1 MILKGSLL
9 TREVVP
15 FVLSFTVLVGATLMV
30 DGILHLLGAAWSGRH
45 LGWPGVLL
53 IVASFAYSLRKRGII
68 KTGKTV
74 DLLRLH
80 ERLAWTG
87 SFLLLIHAGIHHH
100 AILPWLAVLAMLINI
115 GSGLTGKF
123 LLKHA
128 RTRLEATTERLKS
141 EGLSAAELE
150 ERLHWDSL
158 TFDAVKQW
166 RVVHYPVSLV
176 FGTLAL
182 AHIVSIYFYGGWR

>member
-30 DGILHLLGAAWSGRH
+30 DGLLHILGAAWIGRH

-53 IVASFAYSLRKRGII
+53 IVASFAYALRKRGFI
-68 KTGKTV
+68 KSGKPV

-100 AILPWLAVLAMLINI
+100 ALLPWLAVFAMLINI

-128 RTRLEATTERLKS
+128 RTRVLET
-141 EGLSAAELE
+141 
-150 ERLHWDSL
+150 HW
-158 TFDAVKQW
+158 
-166 RVVHYPVSLV
+166 
-176 FGTLAL
+176 
-182 AHIVSIYFYGGWR
+182 

>member
-9 TREVVP
+9 TREVAP

-30 DGILHLLGAAWSGRH
+30 DGVLHLLGAAWIGRH

-53 IVASFAYSLRKRGII
+53 IVASFGYSLRKRGII

-100 AILPWLAVLAMLINI
+100 ALLPWLAVLAMLINI

-123 LLKHA
+123 LLKRA
-128 RTRLEATTERLKS
+128 RVRLEATTQRLQS
-141 EGLSAAELE
+141 EGMGATELE

-166 RVVHYPVSLV
+166 RVVHYPVSLA
-176 FGTLAL
+176 FGTLAF

>member
-30 DGILHLLGAAWSGRH
+30 DGMLHLLGAAWIGRH

-53 IVASFAYSLRKRGII
+53 IVASFGYSFRKRGII
-68 KTGKTV
+68 KTGTTV

-80 ERLAWTG
+80 ERLAWAG

-100 AILPWLAVLAMLINI
+100 ALLPWLAVLAMLINI

-141 EGLSAAELE
+141 EGMNAAELE